1 MVNVIKSFQ
10 TWILS
15 IAGVVAATLGIYA
28 YGRKRGSDDTKVE
41 MERADN
47 EQARKIE
54 DAADRVRRADG
65 NNATP
70 IERLRR
76 YKRLRDA
83 ESDL

>member
-47 EQARKIE
+47 EQASKIE

-70 IERLRR
+70 IERLSKFNRI
-76 YKRLRDA
+76 RD
-83 ESDL
+83 L